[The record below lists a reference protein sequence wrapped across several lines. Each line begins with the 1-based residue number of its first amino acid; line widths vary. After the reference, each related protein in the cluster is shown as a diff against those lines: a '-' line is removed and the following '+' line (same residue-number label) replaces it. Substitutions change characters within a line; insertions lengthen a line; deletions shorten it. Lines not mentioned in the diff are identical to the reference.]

1 MNLLEMIN
9 EEVKDKH
16 FTKEEL
22 MRYIYIRTCEIF
34 SFDSRYYYMELFPE
48 VNIEDI
54 INYVP
59 KITNIKRREI
69 VCKSY
74 SRFILKRL
82 LIDIAN
88 IEADSKN
95 GIEHTYVVAKLNNEE
110 YELDA
115 TMFDLAR
122 VKMGLVPTGYNKKT
136 NISDKIKNEEYL
148 KEIDKEIGYIETDYK
163 KYNDELKD
171 LNDKILKNY
180 KIKYSDIYRKVADLL
195 EKYPKS
201 TKSYSDVTYLI
212 NQLQG
217 GVIPIYST
225 RIKNM
230 IYKNENGN
238 ISRIY
243 GVMDNK
249 NEYFLL
255 DKETDN
261 YTFKEIK
268 EEDYKKLSKK
278 LDYMKII

>member
-1 MNLLEMIN
+1 MNLLEMLNN
-9 EEVKDKH
+9 EIKDKH

-34 SFDSRYYYMELFPE
+34 SFDSRYYYMDLFPE
-48 VNIEDI
+48 VNIDDI
-54 INYVP
+54 INYIP

-74 SRFILKRL
+74 SKYILKRL
-82 LIDIAN
+82 LISLAN
-88 IEADSKN
+88 IDADAKI
-95 GIEHTYVVAKLNNEE
+95 GIEHTYVIAKLNDEE

-122 VKMGLVPTGYNKKT
+122 VKMGLVPTGYKKKINT
-136 NISDKIKNEEYL
+136 NDKIKNEEYL